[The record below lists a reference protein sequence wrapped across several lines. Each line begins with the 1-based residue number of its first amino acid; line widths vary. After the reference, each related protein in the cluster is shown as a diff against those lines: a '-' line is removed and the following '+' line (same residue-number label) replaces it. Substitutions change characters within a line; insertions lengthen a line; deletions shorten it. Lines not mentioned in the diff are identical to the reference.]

1 MPDDASARSAARARA
16 SLIALH
22 LIASVAVTLQQT
34 VGHAQSNN
42 YRIFRESYFH
52 LIQGADLYASY
63 PATQFDLFKYSPSFA
78 LLFAPFAV
86 LPYSMGLLLW
96 NITNA
101 LSLCIAMA
109 LLLSPRAAASAL
121 AIALLEAI
129 GAMQN
134 NQSNAL
140 CAALMIGALV
150 ALERERTALGA
161 SAIAT
166 GAAVK
171 LFPLASGL
179 LGLVSPRRWSH
190 LAWCVVM
197 GSACVLLPLLVTSPS
212 ALVAQYHS
220 WTAVQRADATKIE
233 MWWLGGVLERWSG
246 VSVAHLP
253 LQLAG
258 VTWTMITAWL
268 AKDRWGDAGLRR
280 LLIASLLIFAVAFN
294 HMAEPPTFV
303 IAFAGIGIWWAAL
316 PRERWRDALVLAIV
330 LFGSVTST
338 DIVPKHIR
346 IEWIVPLR
354 IKALMTAVA
363 WFAVQGDVLRRLRP
377 AIPSP
382 IVTARP

>member
-1 MPDDASARSAARARA
+1 M
-16 SLIALH
+16 IALH
-22 LIASVAVTLQQT
+22 LIASLVVTLQQT
-34 VGHAQSNN
+34 VGQAQSNN
-42 YRIFRESYFH
+42 YRIFRESFFH
-52 LIQGADLYASY
+52 LVHGADLYARY
-63 PATQFDLFKYSPSFA
+63 PATQFDLFKYSPTFA
-78 LLFAPFAV
+78 LLFAPFAA
-86 LPYSMGLLLW
+86 LPYSAGLLLW
-96 NITNA
+96 NLLNA
-101 LSLCIAMA
+101 ASLCAAMA
-109 LLLSPRAAASAL
+109 LLLSPRAAAGAL
-121 AIALLEAI
+121 AIVLLEAI

-161 SAIAT
+161 AAIAS

-197 GSACVLLPLLVTSPS
+197 GIVCVLLPLLVTSPS
-212 ALVAQYHS
+212 TLVTQYHS

-246 VSVAHLP
+246 VSIAHMP

-258 VTWTMITAWL
+258 VAWTIITAWR
-268 AKDRWGDAGLRR
+268 AKDRWGDAVLRR
-280 LLIASLLIFAVAFN
+280 LLLAALLIFAVAFN
-294 HMAEPPTFV
+294 HMAEAPTFV

-316 PRERWRDALVLAIV
+316 PRERWRDALVLVIV
-330 LFGSVTST
+330 LFGSVTSA
-338 DIVPKHIR
+338 DIVPRHIR
-346 IEWIVPLR
+346 IDWIVHYR

-363 WFAVQGDVLRRLRP
+363 WFAVQGDVLRRLRTV
-377 AIPSP
+377 IPSP
-382 IVTARP
+382 TVTARP